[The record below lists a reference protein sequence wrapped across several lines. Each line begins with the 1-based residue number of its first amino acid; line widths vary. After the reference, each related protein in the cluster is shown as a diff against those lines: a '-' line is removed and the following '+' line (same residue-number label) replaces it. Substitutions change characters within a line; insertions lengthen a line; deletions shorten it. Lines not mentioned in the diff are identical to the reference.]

1 MDAKTKKYLIIGGVA
16 TVVVALAGFGVHKFI
31 KNRKNRTTSGKQK
44 EREEQKLIGK
54 KVHYGSEGYVNVR
67 GSTKVDNEN
76 WTTMDFSHNLL
87 TQAESNPVGTILER
101 LKGED
106 GYYWYKIKLTKPVG
120 SKTEGY
126 VREDA
131 VVVQY

>member
-16 TVVVALAGFGVHKFI
+16 AVVVALAGFGVHKFI

-67 GSTKVDNEN
+67 SSAKVDNEN
-76 WTTMDFSHNLL
+76 WTSMDYSHNLL

-106 GYYWYKIKLTKPVG
+106 GYYWYRIKLTKPVG
-120 SKTEGY
+120 GKTEGY

-131 VVVQY
+131 VVVQ

>member
-16 TVVVALAGFGVHKFI
+16 AVVVALAGFGVHKFI

-67 GSTKVDNEN
+67 SSAKVDNEN
-76 WTTMDFSHNLL
+76 WTSMDYSHNLL

-120 SKTEGY
+120 GKTEGY

-131 VVVQY
+131 VVVQ

>member
-1 MDAKTKKYLIIGGVA
+1 MDAKTKKYLIIGGVT

-67 GSTKVDNEN
+67 SSAKLPYFIALNIRE
-76 WTTMDFSHNLL
+76 
-87 TQAESNPVGTILER
+87 IRER
-101 LKGED
+101 LSA
-106 GYYWYKIKLTKPVG
+106 LPAS
-120 SKTEGY
+120 SKAE
-126 VREDA
+126 
-131 VVVQY
+131 

>member
-16 TVVVALAGFGVHKFI
+16 AVVVALAGFGVHKFI

-67 GSTKVDNEN
+67 SSAKVDNEN
-76 WTTMDFSHNLL
+76 WTSMDFSHNLL

-120 SKTEGY
+120 GKTEGY

-131 VVVQY
+131 VVVQ

>member
-54 KVHYGSEGYVNVR
+54 KVHYGSEGYVNIR
-67 GSTKVDNEN
+67 SSAKVDNEN
-76 WTTMDFSHNLL
+76 WTSMDFSHNLL

-120 SKTEGY
+120 GKTESY

>member
-16 TVVVALAGFGVHKFI
+16 TVVLALAGFGVHKFI

-67 GSTKVDNEN
+67 SSAKVDNEN
-76 WTTMDFSHNLL
+76 WTTMAFSHNLL

-106 GYYWYKIKLTKPVG
+106 GYYWYRIKLTKTVG
-120 SKTEGY
+120 GKAEGY